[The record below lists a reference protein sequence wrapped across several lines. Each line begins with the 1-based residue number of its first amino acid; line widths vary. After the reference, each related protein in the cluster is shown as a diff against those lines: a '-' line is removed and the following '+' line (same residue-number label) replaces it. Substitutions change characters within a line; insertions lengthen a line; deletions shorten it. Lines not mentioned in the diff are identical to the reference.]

1 MLNLKKL
8 SKKALE
14 AIGRDKGIELD
25 RRLKKDK
32 LVEQLQNALDAEQN
46 TTLVDLKA
54 EAVEENAQEVIE
66 GWDYENNRWDRSHP
80 VGRQKW
86 GEEFFARHPSNHG
99 RK

>member
-32 LVEQLQNALDAEQN
+32 LVEELQGALDAEKVAEKVKPAAVKEVSP
-46 TTLVDLKA
+46 TLGRDKA
-54 EAVEENAQEVIE
+54 AWVK
-66 GWDYENNRWDRSHP
+66 RF
-80 VGRQKW
+80 K
-86 GEEFFARHPSNHG
+86 ARHQ
-99 RK
+99 K

>member
-32 LVEQLQNALDAEQN
+32 LVEQLQDALDAEKQPKSLFELKEEVVEAQP
-46 TTLVDLKA
+46 TESERDKA
-54 EAVEENAQEVIE
+54 EWV
-66 GWDYENNRWDRSHP
+66 
-80 VGRQKW
+80 KK
-86 GEEFFARHPSNHG
+86 FKARHT
-99 RK
+99 K

>member
-1 MLNLKKL
+1 MDLKKL

-32 LVEQLQNALDAEQN
+32 LVEQLQDALDAEKQPK
-46 TTLVDLKA
+46 TLYELKEEVV
-54 EAVEENAQEVIE
+54 EAQPTESE
-66 GWDYENNRWDRSHP
+66 RDRSEW
-80 VGRQKW
+80 VKK
-86 GEEFFARHPSNHG
+86 FKARH

>member
-32 LVEQLQNALDAEQN
+32 LVEQLQDALDAEQK

-66 GWDYENNRWDRSHP
+66 GWDYENKCWDRQHP
-80 VGRQKW
+80 VGRDKW
-86 GEEFFARHPSNHG
+86 SEEFQKRH
-99 RK
+99 KK

>member
-32 LVEQLQNALDAEQN
+32 LVEQLQDALEAEQKP
-46 TTLVDLKA
+46 TLVDLK
-54 EAVEENAQEVIE
+54 EEVVEETAKEVIE
-66 GWDYENNRWDRSHP
+66 GWDYANNCWDRSHP
-80 VGRQKW
+80 VGQAKW
-86 GEEFFARHPSNHG
+86 AEAFAKRH
-99 RK
+99 KK

>member
-32 LVEQLQNALDAEQN
+32 LIEQLQEALESE
-46 TTLVDLKA
+46 V
-54 EAVEENAQEVIE
+54 VEETTSVEVDEQVVEETTIE
-66 GWDYENNRWDRSHP
+66 GWDYTNNCWDRNHP
-80 VGRQKW
+80 VGHKKYWENFRK
-86 GEEFFARHPSNHG
+86 RH
-99 RK
+99 

>member
-32 LVEQLQNALDAEQN
+32 LVEQLQDALEAEQKP
-46 TTLVDLKA
+46 TLVDLK
-54 EAVEENAQEVIE
+54 EEVVEETAKEVIE
-66 GWDYENNRWDRSHP
+66 GWDYTNNGWDRSHP
-80 VGRQKW
+80 VGRAKW
-86 GEEFFARHPSNHG
+86 AEGFANRH
-99 RK
+99 KK